1 MAKKLTSQDLKNKWQ
16 KGEEDLDKLRKQRD
30 DLQEKIATQQQRNQA
45 LRAEYVTSLLTENDA
60 SIEDLEDLLLQ
71 RMTTEVLES
80 SQEPNTSE
88 AGGY

>member
-1 MAKKLTSQDLKNKWQ
+1 MAKKLTSQDLKIKWQ
-16 KGEEDLDKLRKQRD
+16 KGEEDLDRLRKQRD
-30 DLQEKIATQQQRNQA
+30 DLQEKIATQQQRNQV

>member
-30 DLQEKIATQQQRNQA
+30 DLQEKIATQQQRNQS